1 MNALHDEREQ
11 VFDQVCALPKVTT
24 TEGAQ
29 AMARASLA
37 VAPRNEDGELIWPGE
52 SERLAWSIAEYLA

>member
-11 VFDQVCALPKVTT
+11 IFDQVCALPKVTT
-24 TEGAQ
+24 MTGAQ

-37 VAPRNEDGELIWPGE
+37 VAPRNDDGEIMWPGE
-52 SERLAWSIAEYLA
+52 SEWLAWSIAEYLA